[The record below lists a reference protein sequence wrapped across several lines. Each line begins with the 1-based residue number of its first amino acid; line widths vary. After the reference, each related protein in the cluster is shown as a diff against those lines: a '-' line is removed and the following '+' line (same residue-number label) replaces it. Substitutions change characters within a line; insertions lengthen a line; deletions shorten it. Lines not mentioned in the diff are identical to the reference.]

1 MDRKKNEKKF
11 DVVGAGN
18 AIVDVLSPVEE
29 SFIQEHQLI
38 KGNMTLIDADRAQEL
53 YEAMPPGKRVSGGS
67 AANTM
72 VGVAC
77 LEGFAAYIGKVN
89 DDPLGNYFSEDIRDA
104 GVDFRGPIKAGDI
117 PTARCLIQ
125 VTPDAQRTMNTFLG
139 VSSLLDKTEI
149 DEDLITSSGT
159 LYCEGY
165 LWDRDVAKEAI
176 RFAMDV
182 AKKSSRQVALTLSD
196 EFCVDRHRQEWLDLL
211 EDRVDIV
218 FSNESETKSL
228 FETDDF
234 SIAVQELS
242 NLVDIAFVTLG
253 PRGSLVI
260 AGKERIEI
268 PAEELDGVVDTTGA
282 GDLYA
287 SGVLFGLSQ
296 GFSLEKSGKIGSI
309 AAAEVISHLGPRPE
323 IDLVELVE
331 KNLN

>member
-1 MDRKKNEKKF
+1 MYATLKVRIAEEGQSFSCIVTDPSEGTHVFTVKVNDFRKFRPTTEYTERAMDRKKNEKKF
-11 DVVGAGN
+11 DVVGVGN
-18 AIVDVLSPVEE
+18 AIVDVLSVEE

-38 KGNMTLIDADRAQEL
+38 RKYDSNRCRLRAQEL
-53 YEAMPPGKRVSGGS
+53 YEAMPPGKRVSGS

-165 LWDRDVAKEAI
+165 YGI
-176 RFAMDV
+176 
-182 AKKSSRQVALTLSD
+182 
-196 EFCVDRHRQEWLDLL
+196 
-211 EDRVDIV
+211 
-218 FSNESETKSL
+218 ET
-228 FETDDF
+228 
-234 SIAVQELS
+234 
-242 NLVDIAFVTLG
+242 
-253 PRGSLVI
+253 
-260 AGKERIEI
+260 
-268 PAEELDGVVDTTGA
+268 
-282 GDLYA
+282 
-287 SGVLFGLSQ
+287 
-296 GFSLEKSGKIGSI
+296 
-309 AAAEVISHLGPRPE
+309 
-323 IDLVELVE
+323 
-331 KNLN
+331 